1 MKHIAEN
8 SLTNIQVSG
17 ETPYLMM
24 AGMAVSKNKTIF
36 KGILD
41 KALNSISD
49 TEKANIIEKWLSL
62 SVEVK
67 LDYTLIWRILIG
79 ATLILVLVLLW
90 VYSLRREINRR
101 VLVEQNLIRLQR
113 EAEKAK
119 NEAEIANNAK
129 SSFLANM
136 SHEIRTPLN
145 AIIGFSDMISSEIF
159 GDIKNDKYKEYIRHI
174 KGSGV
179 LLSEVIND
187 ILDLS
192 KIEAGKWNLN
202 KAEFLLYYAIDEIIE
217 MMKGTAEEK
226 NITLKLEGGNEFKSL
241 QIYADQNCIKRIF
254 INLFS
259 NSIKFTQD
267 GGEIICRIE
276 KIEHNDVTISV
287 IDNGIGIPEDRLDKV
302 LIPFEQLQDGS
313 ELNDKG
319 TGLGLSIV
327 KDLTDLHQGNFS
339 LKSKVGIGTTAMVQ
353 FPASRFKSDKK

>member
-136 SHEIRTPLN
+136 SEEI
-145 AIIGFSDMISSEIF
+145 
-159 GDIKNDKYKEYIRHI
+159 
-174 KGSGV
+174 
-179 LLSEVIND
+179 
-187 ILDLS
+187 
-192 KIEAGKWNLN
+192 
-202 KAEFLLYYAIDEIIE
+202 
-217 MMKGTAEEK
+217 
-226 NITLKLEGGNEFKSL
+226 
-241 QIYADQNCIKRIF
+241 
-254 INLFS
+254 
-259 NSIKFTQD
+259 
-267 GGEIICRIE
+267 
-276 KIEHNDVTISV
+276 
-287 IDNGIGIPEDRLDKV
+287 
-302 LIPFEQLQDGS
+302 
-313 ELNDKG
+313 
-319 TGLGLSIV
+319 
-327 KDLTDLHQGNFS
+327 
-339 LKSKVGIGTTAMVQ
+339 
-353 FPASRFKSDKK
+353 